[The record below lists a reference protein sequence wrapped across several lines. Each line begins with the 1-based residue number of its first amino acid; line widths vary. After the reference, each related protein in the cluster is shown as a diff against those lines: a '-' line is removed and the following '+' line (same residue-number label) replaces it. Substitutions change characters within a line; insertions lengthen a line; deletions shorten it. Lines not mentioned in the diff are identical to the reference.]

1 MKQYEWILFDADETL
16 FHFDAFRGLQL
27 AFSRFGVEF
36 NQLHYQEYQ
45 TVNKALWVE
54 YQNGNITA
62 SELQIQRFHSW
73 AIQLNISPQQLN
85 SAFLSMMAEICIP
98 LEGAVNLLDAL
109 KGKIKMG
116 IITNGFT
123 ELQQARLERTGLRN
137 HFDLVVI
144 SEQIGI
150 AKPHPG
156 IFEHALA
163 LMRQPARDR
172 VLMVGDTL
180 ETDILGGFN
189 AGLDTCWL
197 NKDNK
202 SLVENTLFKFKV
214 SSLAELKNLL
224 LGGSSLEF

>member
-27 AFSRFGVEF
+27 TFSRFGVEF

-45 TVNKALWVE
+45 TANKALWVE

-73 AIQLNISPQQLN
+73 AIQLNILPQQLN

-123 ELQQARLERTGLRN
+123 ELQQARLERTGLKN

-163 LMRQPARDR
+163 LMGQPARDR

-202 SLVENTLFKFKV
+202 SLVENILFKFEV
-214 SSLAELKNLL
+214 SSLTELKNLL
-224 LGGSSLEF
+224 LGRSSLEF